1 MDIESY
7 LETKRKLYGFDFI
20 ALYDDKTGEV
30 QLAGKGFEDV
40 NREELTENDVFGQ
53 ELREGH
59 CASCMEEERMVYAVK
74 TGSASEEK
82 TLWAAASSEEIT
94 SIMMSKTF
102 QEKSSTSVVRGR
114 REHGVLESCRRTEGR

>member
-53 ELREGH
+53 EL
-59 CASCMEEERMVYAVK
+59 
-74 TGSASEEK
+74 EK
-82 TLWAAASSEEIT
+82 DI
-94 SIMMSKTF
+94 
-102 QEKSSTSVVRGR
+102 VRPVWKR
-114 REHGVLESCRRTEGR
+114 NEWSMP

>member
-59 CASCMEEERMVYAVK
+59 CASCMCY
-74 TGSASEEK
+74 SAN
-82 TLWAAASSEEIT
+82 
-94 SIMMSKTF
+94 
-102 QEKSSTSVVRGR
+102 
-114 REHGVLESCRRTEGR
+114 

>member
-102 QEKSSTSVVRGR
+102 QEKA
-114 REHGVLESCRRTEGR
+114 VLMW